1 MTGRPGGRTTS
12 CSIGDSCRP
21 GHIITAIAAPGR
33 ALGDLQLAWTLRRNR
48 ARARRLPRSGLHI
61 DRRWTF
67 STFTFSAILP
77 HQDFQRQWK
86 NTRAPAPPSPPAED
100 DDWPYGDGIPNNEVE
115 ADMRAIEQ
123 AECFWA
129 TYSDPG
135 TRNEKYKV
143 RFRDTLAKHIARLEE
158 MWETVASY
166 NADNFSYT
174 SRKSTMDAK
183 LRNPELLSL
192 WEELIA
198 EQEAKTR
205 TTTLWNRSI
214 RWSRSFVGLH

>member
-1 MTGRPGGRTTS
+1 MEGYTRTG
-12 CSIGDSCRP
+12 
-21 GHIITAIAAPGR
+21 
-33 ALGDLQLAWTLRRNR
+33 
-48 ARARRLPRSGLHI
+48 
-61 DRRWTF
+61 
-67 STFTFSAILP
+67 
-77 HQDFQRQWK
+77 
-86 NTRAPAPPSPPAED
+86 PPSPPAED

-123 AECFWA
+123 AESFWA